1 MQRLIAGH
9 SNEQEISFYPLFS
22 SIKTDK
28 VHTFNE
34 NKLGSRATLDFNYR
48 WGWVGVGFFNSSRAP
63 YITPYVTASLLAP
76 FHTSLGNKA
85 SFPEILIFFKYSL
98 IKSSIVMYS
107 NPSEKSLPTD
117 PQLIATT
124 PVHSQYENSSFPNP
138 LI

>member
-1 MQRLIAGH
+1 MNRKFLSTPFFLALKLIKFTH
-9 SNEQEISFYPLFS
+9 LM
-22 SIKTDK
+22 KTSW
-28 VHTFNE
+28 VC
-34 NKLGSRATLDFNYR
+34 RATLDFNYR